1 MQGTALIPISAPT
14 IEQVPA
20 ANWNAWIEENN
31 GVLLDVR
38 EPAEWAGGVL
48 PESIQISLAFLPA
61 SLGQLD
67 PDQPVLVVCRA
78 GNRSLVAAQF
88 LQRNGFTKAA
98 NLYGGLTSI
107 GLA

>member
-1 MQGTALIPISAPT
+1 MIPLHTNS

-20 ANWNAWIEENN
+20 PKWKKWVEEND

-38 EPAEWAGGVL
+38 EPMEWAQGTL
-48 PESIQISLAFLPA
+48 PESTTIALSFLPA

-67 PDQPVLVVCRA
+67 PKRPILVVCRA
-78 GNRSLVAAQF
+78 GNRSQVAAQF
-88 LQRNGFTKAA
+88 LQRNGFPATA
-98 NLYGGLTSI
+98 NLAGGLTSI

>member
-1 MQGTALIPISAPT
+1 MIPGPQT

-20 ANWNAWIEENN
+20 TNWKSWIEDND

-38 EPAEWAGGVL
+38 EPMEWAMGTL
-48 PESIQISLAFLPA
+48 PESTRISLSFLPG
-61 SLGQLD
+61 SLGQIEKER
-67 PDQPVLVVCRA
+67 PVLVVCRA
-78 GNRSLVAAQF
+78 GNRSQLAAQF
-88 LQRNGFTKAA
+88 LQRNGFHVA

>member
-1 MQGTALIPISAPT
+1 MIPIPAPA

-20 ANWNAWIEENN
+20 TNWQTWIEQND

-38 EPAEWAGGVL
+38 EPKEWAMGTL
-48 PESIQISLAFLPA
+48 PESVMISLSFLPG
-61 SLGQLD
+61 SLGQ
-67 PDQPVLVVCRA
+67 VERERRILVVCRA
-78 GNRSLVAAQF
+78 GNRSLLAPQF
-88 LQRNGFTKAA
+88 LQRNGYNAA

>member
-1 MQGTALIPISAPT
+1 MQTNS

-20 ANWNAWIEENN
+20 PQWKKWVEEND

-38 EPAEWAGGVL
+38 EPMEWARGTL
-48 PESIQISLAFLPA
+48 PDSTMISLSYLPA

-67 PDQPVLVVCRA
+67 SDRPILVVCRA
-78 GNRSLVAAQF
+78 GNRSQLAAQF
-88 LQRNGFTKAA
+88 LQRNGFPQTA
-98 NLYGGLTSI
+98 NLAGGLTSI

>member
-1 MQGTALIPISAPT
+1 MFARGSNS

-20 ANWNAWIEENN
+20 ANWKSWIEENDA
-31 GVLLDVR
+31 VLLDVR
-38 EPAEWAGGVL
+38 EPNEWVQGVL
-48 PESIQISLAFLPA
+48 PDSVKISLAFLPA

-67 PDQPVLVVCRA
+67 GDRPILVVCRA

-88 LQRNGFTKAA
+88 LKRNGYQVA
-98 NLYGGLTSI
+98 NLAGGLTSI

>member
-1 MQGTALIPISAPT
+1 LIPTPAQT

-20 ANWNAWIEENN
+20 TNWQAWIEEND

-38 EPAEWAGGVL
+38 EPAEWAGGTL
-48 PESIQISLAFLPA
+48 PESIKISLALLPG

-67 PDQPVLVVCRA
+67 PERPLLVVCRA

-88 LQRNGFTKAA
+88 LQRNGFANAA